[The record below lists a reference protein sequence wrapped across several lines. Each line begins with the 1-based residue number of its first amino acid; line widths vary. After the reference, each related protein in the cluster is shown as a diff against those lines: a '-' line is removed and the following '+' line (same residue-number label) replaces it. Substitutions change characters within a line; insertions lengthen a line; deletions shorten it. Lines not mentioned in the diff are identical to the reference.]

1 MANLAA
7 ASSDDASYSVRW
19 LEMLLPPATSDPAE
33 SSQGYALKVV
43 EDPANK
49 FVRMIQDP
57 LNLISVM
64 GPARSG
70 KSTLM
75 NLLAGYKTTELFSTF
90 PGMETFTKD
99 VLIPTRIMSLPQFSS
114 LEGDSLHFQ

>member
-1 MANLAA
+1 MGVGGGISVANLAA

-57 LNLISVM
+57 LNLVSVM
-64 GPARSG
+64 GPTRSG

-75 NLLAGYKTTELFSTF
+75 NLLAAIKRLNFFRLFRAWRLSQR
-90 PGMETFTKD
+90 
-99 VLIPTRIMSLPQFSS
+99 VS
-114 LEGDSLHFQ
+114 